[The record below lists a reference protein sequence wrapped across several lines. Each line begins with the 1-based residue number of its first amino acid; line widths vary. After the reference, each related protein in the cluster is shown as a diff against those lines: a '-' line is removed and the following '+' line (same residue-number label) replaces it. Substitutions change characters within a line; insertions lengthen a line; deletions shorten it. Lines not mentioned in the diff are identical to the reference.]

1 MLVDD
6 YFPVAI
12 FALVALLIPAVAI
25 ITGKLF
31 RPTKQ
36 AEMRDTTYECG
47 ERPIGVAQIQFHVQF
62 YIYAIIFVAFDILTV
77 FLIVWAMAFE
87 GLSDIANIAAITF
100 LVILL
105 AGVYYSLKKERI
117 LWI

>member
-1 MLVDD
+1 M
-6 YFPVAI
+6 
-12 FALVALLIPAVAI
+12 
-25 ITGKLF
+25 
-31 RPTKQ
+31 
-36 AEMRDTTYECG
+36 
-47 ERPIGVAQIQFHVQF
+47 
-62 YIYAIIFVAFDILTV
+62 AFDILTV

-105 AGVYYSLKKERI
+105 AGVYYSLKKERK